1 MRFCSKGMRLS
12 FRATGAFIVLFF
24 PLVDED
30 LLPPYALLL
39 LVAGVLGC
47 LVLLDGIGRQV
58 RNDPRKECSGAV
70 NPDKFRSRHERDYSD
85 REESL
90 ADVTVE
96 PLLSN

>member
-1 MRFCSKGMRLS
+1 MRLS
-12 FRATGAFIVLFF
+12 FRAAGAFIVLFF
-24 PLVDED
+24 PLMDED
-30 LLPPYALLL
+30 LLPPYALLF

-70 NPDKFRSRHERDYSD
+70 NPDKFISRHRHERDDSD
-85 REESL
+85 LEESL

>member
-1 MRFCSKGMRLS
+1 MRLS
-12 FRATGAFIVLFF
+12 LRATGAFIVLFF
-24 PLVDED
+24 PLVHED

-70 NPDKFRSRHERDYSD
+70 NPDKFRSRHGHERDYFD

-90 ADVTVE
+90 ADVIVE